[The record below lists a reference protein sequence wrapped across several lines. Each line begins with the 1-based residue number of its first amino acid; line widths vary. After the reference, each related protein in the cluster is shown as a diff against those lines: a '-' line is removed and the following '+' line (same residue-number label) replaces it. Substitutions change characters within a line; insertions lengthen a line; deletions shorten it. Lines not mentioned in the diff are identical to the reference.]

1 MGKLNFIWIP
11 MEERILRLYTFT
23 GLFLIPPCGKVQK
36 RKKKFLTIMAT
47 SNFHIGS
54 NLVFHSIPTF
64 WWWWVEKKSKCS
76 FRIAQWGQKMF
87 KLDLIYRNIF
97 CTHQFLG
104 WPDFLVLGRSKKR
117 HKFHPLN
124 LLWMKNK
131 KFWVCCLVQQLSDK
145 RLLECKLSIFDV
157 MKKN

>member
-11 MEERILRLYTFT
+11 MEERIWRLYTFT
-23 GLFLIPPCGKVQK
+23 GLFLIPPCGKMQR
-36 RKKKFLTIMAT
+36 RKKKFLTITAA

-124 LLWMKNK
+124 LLWMKYK
-131 KFWVCCLVQQLSDK
+131 KKSVFV
-145 RLLECKLSIFDV
+145 
-157 MKKN
+157 N